1 MSFHHFKALL
11 KKNFLI
17 LKRTYILTFFEIV
30 SPMIVMLVLL
40 LTNSKFDTEHTK
52 INIESQYLSKN
63 CSFITTTYRDSSYCQ
78 YHKYIFV
85 YRCNDSII
93 ALIGR
98 EFPKEIEERIRDI
111 YHEFNNDIE
120 PKFRHFDSVLELN
133 DYVESKNYK
142 KMTKIC
148 FGISYKKEW
157 HNNKYIFKLHYF
169 ASKYLE
175 RNKFI
180 ANIPS
185 SDIDPL
191 DPFRVKP
198 DFDSYQLYLRSGYL
212 MIQKILYDYVLR
224 EETGDIN
231 AEINYKIIP
240 QKYEEK
246 TFNLLHQY
254 LNQIISIFVLIS
266 YAFPLSINI
275 YRLIKEKESK
285 AKELMKIM
293 GLNDFNYFFSYFV
306 IYFFFNFLHAV
317 FNALIVKYILIYIE
331 YGYLF
336 ILFFLYGLVIFSL
349 IFFFQSF
356 LEKANI
362 SIIFCLLV
370 YAIMY
375 FIGLPLQT
383 KAIKKGVKILFALI
397 FPPINVSFGCITIA
411 QFQKNN
417 NKFNG
422 RVNMNYDKYSVC
434 DMYIVFIFNFILY
447 MFIGFYLQNVLEHQY
462 GFNKSWNFLCT
473 KSYWNCDKKN
483 KNKKLENLSLR
494 LSRSVVINKSKIK
507 FSRNNKIKDV
517 NDLKSNDEIII
528 KNNNNEA
535 NDDNTQEINVSNN
548 LGENYDDNEIKEN
561 DDDIK
566 QIKNSI
572 KQENIRINN
581 NYNKDN
587 KDNNS
592 ILKIKHIKKNFGD
605 KIVLQDVTFDL
616 KENEIFVL
624 LGHNG
629 AGKTTLISILSG
641 LIKSTSGSAYYND
654 EISNK
659 EINILSEESIES
671 FHRLIGICPQH
682 DVLFD
687 DLTVEEHL
695 ELYCEFKSVDRASI
709 SKEISSVLKDIQLE
723 KKRHTKASDLSGG
736 QKRKLSI
743 GLALVGGS
751 SIIFLDEPT
760 SGMDITSRRNLWEI
774 LKKCLTGKIIIL
786 TTHFMEEAQVLGNRI
801 GILSEGKM
809 QRIDTPLKL
818 IEDFTNNIKL
828 NITKHSNAEDDTIIA
843 FILQL
848 FGDHEISFENFNKDI
863 LFRIPINDININWTE
878 FFKQL
883 DNNLANLRIKHY
895 SISKST
901 LEDVFINFNKN
912 VNHIDN
918 IKKKEIYDNNKKR
931 ALNNSMILF
940 NKNNYDE
947 INNCCTK
954 FLKDFKI
961 SFKKR
966 IFQITREKKTIIL
979 EILCPIILTI
989 IGCLVSYIEFLAENR
1004 TFPLKLNQIT
1014 NDTQI
1019 IFYNIDN
1026 THLSLYELNNH
1037 RASEDLSHIKFEP
1050 IYVSRS
1056 SNDESYL
1063 LNIINEIYEEKKR
1076 YKYKNYIYYDSFYI
1090 DEFNNQ
1096 YGLDLIVDITPR
1108 QAAPI
1113 YANFILNNVIHHVTG
1128 NHYLEIEMIN
1138 EPLPYTY
1145 EEKKEKKI
1153 RNQFMILFF
1162 IALGFSL
1169 IPSNFITV
1177 IIKERENNS
1186 KHLQIISGISLF
1198 GYWFNNYIFEL
1209 VKYYFIGGICLIFLL
1224 AFGFYEK
1231 YFVILYLE
1239 YGPAMISF
1247 TYLFSLILKSEY
1259 MGQISVLLINL
1270 IFGAIFGIAVIIMR
1284 LYDKLI
1290 KYADNFAY
1298 VLRIIPS
1305 FCFCYGYN
1313 QLLNKD
1319 ELFSL
1324 DKNITNDDNNI
1335 TNFFNQNEIDENIL
1349 KIKHVGTDCIYL
1361 AVESLIYLL
1370 ILVLL
1375 ENVLNKNCFR
1385 RNINLSEYPVDRRI
1399 YLGASRLEPEDKDY
1413 AIKVKNLCKIY
1424 YDKCCN
1430 KIEAVKNISFN
1441 LEEGEIFG
1449 FLGTNGAGK
1458 TTTFKCLSNE
1468 ISPSY
1473 GNIYIH
1479 NYDIT
1484 KDFNKVRNLIGYCP
1498 QFDTIFEF
1506 LTVYENLKFYGSIKG
1521 AKESKLDE
1529 IIKALI
1535 DEMNLTEFKDKIS
1548 GTLSGG
1554 NKRKLSVAIALI
1566 CNPPIILLD
1575 EPSTGMDPEARRH
1588 MWKAIYN
1595 ISINKKKSTIIMT
1608 THSMEE
1614 AESLCKKIGILV
1626 DGKFKCLGTSD
1637 EIKNTEGFGF
1647 ELNLQI
1653 KEEPNVN
1660 TLFQIFK
1667 LNLDNINAKVN
1678 KDSFDDDFNKF
1689 GINKYKEQFKP
1700 ELFGGKLLKEL
1711 NNKGILPLK
1720 KIVIWMFYIKSAL
1733 KIIQKIKE
1741 YFETIFCVDYKDNNF
1756 VFRIERKR
1764 QEGEKTIGFLFGLI
1778 EDNKNEFNIG
1788 QFFLQYST
1796 LEQIFNEYAGVKNE
1810 INIEINQEILDCFC

>member
-40 LTNSKFDTEHTK
+40 LTNSKFDTEYTQIH
-52 INIESQYLSKN
+52 IDNQYLSNN
-63 CSFITTTYRDSSYCQ
+63 CSFITTNYRDSSFCQ
-78 YHKYIFV
+78 NHKYMFV
-85 YRCNDSII
+85 YRCRDSII
-93 ALIGR
+93 ALIGKK
-98 EFPKEIEERIRDI
+98 FPIEIEERIRNI
-111 YHEFNNDIE
+111 YSELYIDDDIE

-148 FGISYKKEW
+148 FGISYEKEW
-157 HNNKYIFKLHYF
+157 YKYIFKLHFF

-175 RNKFI
+175 RNKYI

-185 SDIDPL
+185 SNIDPL

-198 DFDSYQLYLRSGYL
+198 DFDSYHLYLRSGYL

-224 EETGDIN
+224 EETRNEN

-293 GLNDFNYFFSYFV
+293 GLNEFNYYFSYFV
-306 IYFFFNFLHAV
+306 IYFFINLLHAI
-317 FNALIVKYILIYIE
+317 FNALIVKYILNYIE

-375 FIGLPLQT
+375 FIGMPLQT
-383 KAIKKGVKILFALI
+383 NAVNKAVKILFALL

-411 QFQKNN
+411 QFQKNS

-447 MFIGFYLQNVLEHQY
+447 IFIGFYLQNVLEHQY
-462 GFNKSWNFLCT
+462 GFNKPWNFLCM

-494 LSRSVVINKSKIK
+494 LSRNILNKSKIK
-507 FSRNNKIKDV
+507 FSNIKKDD
-517 NDLKSNDEIII
+517 NDLESKDEI
-528 KNNNNEA
+528 KNNIKE
-535 NDDNTQEINVSNN
+535 NDDNTQAINVSN
-548 LGENYDDNEIKEN
+548 LGENYDDSHENKES
-561 DDDIK
+561 DDIK
-566 QIKNSI
+566 KIKNS
-572 KQENIRINN
+572 KNN
-581 NYNKDN
+581 KKYNKDN
-587 KDNNS
+587 KENNS
-592 ILKIKHIKKNFGD
+592 ILKIKYIKKNFGD

-616 KENEIFVL
+616 NENEIFVL

-654 EISNK
+654 EINNK
-659 EINILSEESIES
+659 EINILSDESIES

-682 DVLFD
+682 DVLFE

-695 ELYCEFKSVDRASI
+695 ELYCEFKSVDRESI
-709 SKEISSVLKDIQLE
+709 SEEITSVLKDIQLE

-828 NITKHSNAEDDTIIA
+828 NITKHSDADDDSIIA
-843 FILQL
+843 FFLDK

-863 LFRIPINDININWTE
+863 LFRIPINNICINWTE

-883 DNNLANLRIKHY
+883 DANLTKYRIKHY

-912 VNHIDN
+912 VNNIDN
-918 IKKKEIYDNNKKR
+918 DKKKEIYDNNKKKS
-931 ALNNSMILF
+931 LNNSVILF

-947 INNCCTK
+947 INNCCSK

-966 IFQITREKKTIIL
+966 IFQIIREKKTIIL

-989 IGCLVSYIEFLAENR
+989 IGCLVSYIEFLEENR
-1004 TFPLKLNQIT
+1004 TFPLNLNQIT

-1026 THLSLYELNNH
+1026 THLSPSQLYNH
-1037 RASEDLSHIKFEP
+1037 RPSEDLSNIKFEP
-1050 IYVSRS
+1050 IYFSRS
-1056 SNDESYL
+1056 SNDYITL
-1063 LNIINEIYEEKKR
+1063 LNIINEIYDVKKR

-1090 DEFNNQ
+1090 DEINNQ

-1113 YANFILNNVIHHVTG
+1113 YANFILNNVIRHVTG
-1128 NHYLEIEMIN
+1128 NNYLEIEMIN

-1153 RNQFMILFF
+1153 RNQFKILFF

-1198 GYWFNNYIFEL
+1198 GYWFNNYIFDL
-1209 VKYYFIGGICLIFLL
+1209 IKYYFIGGICLIFLL

-1247 TYLFSLILKSEY
+1247 TYLFSLILKTEY

-1324 DKNITNDDNNI
+1324 DKNITNVDDNTNI
-1335 TNFFNQNEIDENIL
+1335 FFNQNEIDENIL
-1349 KIKHVGTDCIYL
+1349 KLKHVGMDCIYL
-1361 AVESLIYLL
+1361 AIESLIYLL
-1370 ILVLL
+1370 ILIVL

-1385 RNINLSEYPVDRRI
+1385 RNINLSEYPVDRNI
-1399 YLGASRLEPEDKDY
+1399 YLGGSRLEPEDKNY

-1441 LEEGEIFG
+1441 LESGEIFG

-1535 DEMNLTEFKDKIS
+1535 EEMNLTEFTHKIS

-1626 DGKFKCLGTSD
+1626 DGQFKCLGTSD
-1637 EIKNTEGFGF
+1637 EIKNKEGFGF

-1653 KEEPNVN
+1653 KEPDVN
-1660 TLFQIFK
+1660 TLFQIFR
-1667 LNLDNINAKVN
+1667 LNLDHINQSVG
-1678 KDSFDDDFNKF
+1678 KDSFDEDFNNF

-1711 NNKGILPLK
+1711 NNKGTLPLK
-1720 KIVIWMFYIKSAL
+1720 KIVRWMFYVKSVL
-1733 KIIQKIKE
+1733 KLIQKIKE

-1756 VFRIERKR
+1756 AFRIERKR
-1764 QEGEKTIGFLFGLI
+1764 QEGEKTIGFLFGFI
-1778 EDNKNEFNIG
+1778 EDNKKKFNVG

-1796 LEQIFNEYAGVKNE
+1796 LEQIFNEYAGVKSG